1 MNGPQKVESPAPMVL
16 PSGTIPQIF
25 KHFQLKTQDF
35 TSILRLPHHCD
46 RSHIHSAAGEANS
59 SRGAVPPI
67 TGSQRHVFLT
77 AHFSYTA
84 I

>member
-1 MNGPQKVESPAPMVL
+1 MNGPQKVESSRLKGIAFGHNPP
-16 PSGTIPQIF
+16 II
-25 KHFQLKTQDF
+25 KHFQLKIQDF

-46 RSHIHSAAGEANS
+46 RSHVHSAAGEASS
-59 SRGAVPPI
+59 SRGAVPPS